1 MAIVIKE
8 IQVRATVERS
18 IRQAEISDETLRK
31 LKRSIL
37 NEINDSMRKRA
48 TNRKER

>member
-8 IQVRATVERS
+8 IQVRTTVERS
-18 IRQAEISDETLRK
+18 NRQAEIPEEVLRK
-31 LKRSIL
+31 LRRSIL
-37 NEINDSMRKRA
+37 NEINDSMRKQV